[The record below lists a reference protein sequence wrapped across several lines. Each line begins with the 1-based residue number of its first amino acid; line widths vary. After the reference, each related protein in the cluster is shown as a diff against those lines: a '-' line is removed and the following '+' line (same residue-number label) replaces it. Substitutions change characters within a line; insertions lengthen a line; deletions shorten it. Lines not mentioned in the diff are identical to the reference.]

1 MKKVFILLTVIFAL
15 FTSVAFAQQT
25 RKGHF
30 EIVKSDQGK
39 FYFVLR
45 SSNGKEILKGFY
57 YSTEDKARE
66 AVAKVKELAGDDANF
81 DPRSDGSQWYFFLKS
96 SDGRAVAQSEHY
108 TTEAAMKRGIESVKK
123 TAPDAAVNSAP
134 N

>member
-1 MKKVFILLTVIFAL
+1 MKRTIFFLAVIFVLFSTAAL
-15 FTSVAFAQQT
+15 AQQT

-30 EIVKSDQGK
+30 EITKSDQGK

-45 SSNGKEILKGFY
+45 SSNGQEILKGFY
-57 YSTEDKARE
+57 YSTEDKVRE
-66 AVAKVKELAGDDANF
+66 AIARVKALALDEANF
-81 DPRSDGSQWYFFLKS
+81 DPRGGGSQWYFFLKGA
-96 SDGRAVAQSEHY
+96 DGRAVAQSEHY

-123 TAPDAAVNSAP
+123 NRSRRG

>member
-1 MKKVFILLTVIFAL
+1 MKKTILLFVVFLTIFATAAL
-15 FTSVAFAQQT
+15 AQ

-30 EIVKSDQGK
+30 EIVKTDQGK

-45 SSNGKEILKGFY
+45 SSNGQEILKGFQY
-57 YSTEDKARE
+57 GSEDKARE
-66 AVAKVKELAGDDANF
+66 AVAKAKELAADDANF
-81 DPRSDGSQWYFFLKS
+81 DQRSSSTQWYFFLKS

-123 TAPDAAVNSAP
+123 TAPEAAVNSTP
-134 N
+134 